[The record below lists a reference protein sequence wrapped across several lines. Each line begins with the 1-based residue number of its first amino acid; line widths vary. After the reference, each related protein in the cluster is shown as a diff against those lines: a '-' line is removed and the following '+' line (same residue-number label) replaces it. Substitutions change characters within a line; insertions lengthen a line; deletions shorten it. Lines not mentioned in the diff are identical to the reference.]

1 MPNEYVPEAL
11 NQAKYFAKRAEV
23 REAETNANLAI
34 AWALIAI
41 CERLDEVVDHDSQS
55 LRVSAW
61 ELPV

>member
-1 MPNEYVPEAL
+1 MSEYQPEAL

-23 REAETNANLAI
+23 REAEANSNLAI

-41 CERLDEVVDHDSQS
+41 CERLDTVIDRDSQC

-61 ELPV
+61 TLPV

>member
-1 MPNEYVPEAL
+1 MPEYTPEAL

-23 REAETNANLAI
+23 QEGKTNASLAI

-41 CERLDEVVDHDSQS
+41 CERLDEVTDHDSQS
-55 LRVSAW
+55 LRITAW